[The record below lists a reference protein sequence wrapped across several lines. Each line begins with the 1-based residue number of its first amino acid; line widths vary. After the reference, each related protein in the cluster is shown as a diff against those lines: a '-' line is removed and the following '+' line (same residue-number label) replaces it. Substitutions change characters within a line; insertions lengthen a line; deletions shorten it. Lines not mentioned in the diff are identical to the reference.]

1 MATRSSTKRRKERGA
16 SGPGAHAFWS
26 GTISF
31 GLVSIPV
38 SLFPTNHATNS
49 SLKMLAPDG
58 SPLRRQY
65 YCPVEDRDVH
75 PEHIQRGYELEN
87 GKYVVVRDEELEGVE
102 PRKSHIIDLRQ
113 FVDRSAISPA
123 YFERAYV
130 LTPGGESTKAYHLLA
145 TAMEETNR
153 AGIATFVMRDR
164 EYLVAILSE
173 NGVLRAQTMRFHDE
187 LRTPE
192 DVGLSDPPE
201 VDKASVSKFKRLI
214 HTHTATK
221 LTDTELHDKYG
232 EHLQELAQRKRK
244 RGVDLV
250 EIRQEEPTKES
261 DSEESGE
268 VDLLDAIRRS
278 LQGQNGTNKPRMSHT
293 ARSRPRHRQR
303 IEPAA

>member
-1 MATRSSTKRRKERGA
+1 MAKKAATKYREHHRSN
-16 SGPGAHAFWS
+16 GPGAHAFWS

-58 SPLRRQY
+58 SPLRRHY
-65 YCPVEDRDVH
+65 YCPADDRDVH

-102 PRKSHIIDLRQ
+102 PRKSHVIDLRQ
-113 FVDRSAISPA
+113 FVDRTQISPA

-145 TAMEETNR
+145 NAMEETIR
-153 AGIATFVMRDR
+153 AGIATFVMRDH
-164 EYLVAILSE
+164 EYLVAILAE
-173 NGVLRAQTMRFHDE
+173 NGILRAQTMRFHDE

-201 VDKASVSKFKRLI
+201 VDKALVSKFKRLI
-214 HTHTATK
+214 NTHTATK
-221 LTDTELHDKYG
+221 LTDTELHDKYA
-232 EHLQELAQRKRK
+232 EHLHQLAERKRK
-244 RGVDLV
+244 RGVDIV
-250 EIRQEEPTKES
+250 EIREEEPTSESES
-261 DSEESGE
+261 DESPE

-278 LQGQNGTNKPRMSHT
+278 LQGRNGKHRPQMTRS
-293 ARSRPRHRQR
+293 ARTRSRQR